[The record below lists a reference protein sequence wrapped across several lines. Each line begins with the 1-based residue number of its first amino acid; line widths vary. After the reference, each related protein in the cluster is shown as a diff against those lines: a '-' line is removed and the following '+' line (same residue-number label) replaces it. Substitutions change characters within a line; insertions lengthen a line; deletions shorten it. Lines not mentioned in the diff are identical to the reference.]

1 MDRWKLPP
9 LSDSE
14 TSPPPAAPRFAQDE
28 SAPCAL
34 FVPMG
39 YEPGYAYPL
48 LIWLHG
54 PGADETQLR
63 QVMPQISLRNYVA
76 VAPRGT
82 RRAPSRQ
89 GGFCWSAEVVDRDLA
104 GQRVGEALRLAQ
116 EQYHVHP
123 GRVFLAGFDT
133 GGTLALQLALAWPE
147 RFAGVVS
154 IAGALPR
161 MAGTLRR
168 WHQVRQLP
176 ILLMCG
182 RYSNRYPC
190 RQVRENLRLLF
201 CAGLDVTVR
210 EYPSGQELQPAM
222 LSDMNRWLMDVIQ
235 QQNKLES

>member
-1 MDRWKLPP
+1 MDRWKLPSP
-9 LSDSE
+9 GVSE
-14 TSPPPAAPRFAQDE
+14 TSSPTAAPQFTQDE
-28 SAPCAL
+28 SAPCSL

-48 LIWLHG
+48 LVWLHG

-63 QVMPQISLRNYVA
+63 HVMPQISLRNYLA

-82 RRAPSRQ
+82 RRAPSQQ
-89 GGFCWSAEVVDRDLA
+89 GGFCWSTDVVDRDLA
-104 GQRVGEALRLAQ
+104 CQRVSEAVRSAQ

-123 GRVFLAGFDT
+123 KRVFLAGFDT
-133 GGTLALQLALAWPE
+133 GGTVALQLALAWPE

-168 WHQVRQLP
+168 WHQVRDLP
-176 ILLMCG
+176 ILIMCG

-190 RQVRENLRLLF
+190 RQVCENLRLLF

-210 EYPSGQELQPAM
+210 EYPCGQELQPAM
-222 LSDMNRWLMDVIQ
+222 LRDMNGWLMDVIQ
-235 QQNKLES
+235 RQNENEH